1 MAEFNQM
8 AERAL
13 ANDGFLVLDAPKI
26 GESLL
31 EIEGRGFRLASEHG
45 LDFIQ
50 QHIFDDEVSP
60 SRDEVEAH
68 LTITSA
74 SDPSSSPSFLSACS
88 PIS

>member
-1 MAEFNQM
+1 MSEFNQM

-13 ANDGFLVLDAPKI
+13 ADDGFLVLDAPKI

-31 EIEGRGFRLASEHG
+31 EIERRGFRLASEHG

-50 QHIFDDEVSP
+50 HHVFDDEVSP
-60 SRDEVEAH
+60 LPDYVEAH
-68 LTITSA
+68 LTTLSA
-74 SDPSSSPSFLSACS
+74 SSPSSSPSFLSACL